1 MSKEKF
7 QFKVSS
13 ALKNIIGKDLIVD
26 DFVAIFELV
35 KNSFDANSKK
45 VDVTF
50 NDVLTKNGSIIIQDD
65 GKGMDLEDIK
75 SKWLFVAYSA
85 KKEGTEDYR
94 DEIKSNR
101 IHAGAKGIG
110 RFSCDRLGRNLVIYT
125 RRNKNEQISKLTID
139 WNEFEENMHINFDK
153 INLSYEETSNCPY
166 SLDNGTILEIS
177 HLRSDWDQDKL
188 IKLKLS
194 LEKLINPSQNND
206 TESFSIYL
214 HAKDF
219 LSQDK
224 ENKAKK
230 AEENII
236 NGKIE
241 NFLFEKLNLKT
252 THIEVEIDSTGESI
266 TTVLFDRGH
275 FVYRIIE
282 ENPYKI
288 VGIDGA
294 DDDCLSG
301 IKVSLFS
308 LNQSSKNLFT
318 KHMGIRPV
326 QFGSV
331 FVYKNGFRI
340 HPIGEIGHG
349 DVFALD
355 GRKQQGTSRFFGTRD
370 LVGRVEING
379 INENLREASS
389 RDGGLERNSHFDL
402 LKDFFIERVLR
413 RLERFAVGVVKY
425 GNIEDFDTS
434 DISSN
439 FPTEKALDFIEKLT
453 KSGLIHDIE
462 YNPDIFD
469 VVADSSEKSLRSL
482 LKNLTRIAADSNRS
496 ELDSEVKRIEKKL
509 NELSKVVNDAEKEAE
524 SEKQQR
530 IIAEAKVEKTTK
542 ENKVVKNKLKAETER
557 SNFLEHLLDPEKT
570 LDALIT
576 HVIQQISGGIEK
588 DARSILTEYYNSPE
602 LVSKEDLVEVLEHAV
617 MDIST
622 IKETANIAT
631 KANFNLKI
639 SSINQDLF
647 KFIDE
652 YIDKIVSK
660 DGKWGVKIITNNIN
674 GSSYKISFKPADIC
688 VFIINILE
696 NSRKANAKSLFIE
709 FTNKQISF
717 IDDGDGFDFEGLEA
731 KDYFKKGITT
741 RHEGS
746 GLGLYHCNEIAKGM
760 SAKLS
765 IGNNDDKGA
774 LIKLEF

>member
-50 NDVLTKNGSIIIQDD
+50 NDILTKSGTIIIQDD

-125 RRNKNEQISKLTID
+125 RRNKYELISKLTID
-139 WNEFEENMHINFDK
+139 WNEFEEDMHINFDK
-153 INLSYEETSNCPY
+153 INLSYEETQSCPY
-166 SLDNGTILEIS
+166 SFDNGTILEIS
-177 HLRSDWDQDKL
+177 HLRSDWNQDKL
-188 IKLKLS
+188 INLKRS

-224 ENKAKK
+224 KNGATK
-230 AEENII
+230 ENII

-252 THIEVEIDSTGESI
+252 TYIEVEIDSTGESI

-275 FVYRIIE
+275 FVYRILE

-288 VGIDGA
+288 DA
-294 DDDCLSG
+294 DYLSD

-308 LNQSSKNLFT
+308 LNQATKSLFT

-355 GRKQQGTSRFFGTRD
+355 GRKQQGTSRYFGTRD

-389 RDGGLERNSHFDL
+389 RDGGLERNKHFDL

-425 GNIEDFDTS
+425 GNIEDFDTT
-434 DISSN
+434 DLSSN
-439 FPTEKALDFIEKLT
+439 FPTDKALDFIEKLT
-453 KSGLIHDIE
+453 KSGSIHDIE

-469 VVADSSEKSLRSL
+469 VIADSSEKSLRSL
-482 LKNLTRIAADSNRS
+482 LKNLSRIAADSNRP

-509 NELSKVVNDAEKEAE
+509 NELSKVVNDAEKEAQ

-530 IIAEAKVEKTTK
+530 IIAEAKAEKTTK
-542 ENKVVKNKLKAETER
+542 ENKIVKNKLKAETER

-602 LVSKEDLVEVLEHAV
+602 SVSKEDLIEVLEYAV

-622 IKETANIAT
+622 IKETANMAT

-660 DGKWGVKIITNNIN
+660 DRKWGVKIITNNIS
-674 GSSYKISFKPADIC
+674 GSSHKISFKPADIC
-688 VFIINILE
+688 VLFINILE
-696 NSRKANAKSLFIE
+696 NARKANAKNLFIE

-717 IDDGDGFDFEGLEA
+717 IDDGDGFDFEALEA

-746 GLGLYHCNEIAKGM
+746 GLGLYHCNEIAKGIN
-760 SAKLS
+760 AKLS
-765 IGNNDDKGA
+765 IENNDNKGA